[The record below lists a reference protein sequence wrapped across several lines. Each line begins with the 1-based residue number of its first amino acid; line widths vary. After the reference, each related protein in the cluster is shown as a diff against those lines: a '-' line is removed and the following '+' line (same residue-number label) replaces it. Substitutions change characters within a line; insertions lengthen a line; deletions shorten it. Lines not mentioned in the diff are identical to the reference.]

1 MSSRSNRLQLSCGR
15 GTYDKDGRAVTRYFF
30 CLLSNSYTHA
40 EPIDTPSPLA
50 DDSRTCNPIRPN
62 FRDESI
68 FEGRRIQTC
77 QHTFVFFLFFFFFE
91 PRDGNGTD
99 ENVVSRQQGEGS
111 KLEKERGGKEAVTT
125 CIRAS
130 TPTSKHDLPSVPRS
144 RRLTPRITQPRNS
157 RPVPDFDG
165 YHLAAAPVDA
175 TRNDQSRE
183 IGRITGKKGRN
194 EARPPYVLSL
204 QGDRIKKI
212 ENLRRD

>member
-1 MSSRSNRLQLSCGR
+1 MYPSAPSFFLNH
-15 GTYDKDGRAVTRYFF
+15 GTGM
-30 CLLSNSYTHA
+30 
-40 EPIDTPSPLA
+40 EWM
-50 DDSRTCNPIRPN
+50 RTL
-62 FRDESI
+62 FRDRMRE
-68 FEGRRIQTC
+68 E
-77 QHTFVFFLFFFFFE
+77 
-91 PRDGNGTD
+91 
-99 ENVVSRQQGEGS
+99 S

-144 RRLTPRITQPRNS
+144 RRLTPRTTQPRNS

-194 EARPPYVLSL
+194 EARPLCVLSL
-204 QGDRIKKI
+204 QGDRIK
-212 ENLRRD
+212 

>member
-15 GTYDKDGRAVTRYFF
+15 GTYDKDGRAVTRYF

-40 EPIDTPSPLA
+40 TTAKPIDTPPPLA
-50 DDSRTCNPIRPN
+50 DSRTCNPIRPN

-68 FEGRRIQTC
+68 FEGRCIQA
-77 QHTFVFFLFFFFFE
+77 HLRFFE

-99 ENVVSRQQGEGS
+99 QNVVSRQDEGS
-111 KLEKERGGKEAVTT
+111 KLEKERGGKEAMTT

-144 RRLTPRITQPRNS
+144 RRLTPRTTQPRNS

-204 QGDRIKKI
+204 QGDRIK
-212 ENLRRD
+212 